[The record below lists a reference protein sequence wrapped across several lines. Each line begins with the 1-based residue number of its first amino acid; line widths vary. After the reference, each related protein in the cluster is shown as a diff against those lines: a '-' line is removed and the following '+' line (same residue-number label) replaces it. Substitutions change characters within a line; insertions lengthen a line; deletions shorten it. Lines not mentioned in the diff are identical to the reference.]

1 MPAVRARDYNAVPMD
16 IGRVLVTGS
25 SGFIGGRLTE
35 ALRRDGVRVVGM
47 RRSAPAAPDRDFVIA
62 DLRDRAGLEQ
72 ACAGVDAIVHCAGH
86 AHAFGVE
93 ADAAARAH
101 HEINHVGTCNLVEAA
116 GRAGVR
122 RFVFLSSVKAMGA
135 PGDRCVDESW
145 PIPPDTAY
153 GRAKRAAEEAVLD
166 GGRRYRMSV
175 TNLRLAMVYGR
186 GSRGN
191 LERMARAIRAGWFP
205 PLPETGARRS
215 LVHVADVVDA
225 IRSVLADQRAGG
237 RTWIVAD
244 AETYSGARLYDALRA
259 LLGHGPT
266 RWRVPATLLRAAAA
280 GGELLSRLLG
290 RPLPLGRDAVERLLG
305 SECYRPDA
313 IRRELGWQARVT
325 LDAGLRE
332 MLGVDAPVTSGP
344 VIGGSS

>member
-1 MPAVRARDYNAVPMD
+1 MD

-25 SGFIGGRLTE
+25 SGFIGGRLIE

-47 RRSAPAAPDRDFVIA
+47 RRSAPAAPDRDCVVA

-72 ACAGVDAIVHCAGH
+72 ACAGIDAVVHCAGH
-86 AHAFGVE
+86 AHAFGRE
-93 ADAAARAH
+93 AEAADRH
-101 HEINHVGTCNLVEAA
+101 HHDINYLGTRNLVEAA

-122 RFVFLSSVKAMGA
+122 RFVFLSSVKAMGS
-135 PGDRCVDESW
+135 PGARCVDESW
-145 PIPPDTAY
+145 PAPPDTAY

-166 GGRRYRMSV
+166 AGRRHGMGV

-225 IRSVLADQRAGG
+225 IRSVLADARAGG

-244 AETYSGARLYDALRA
+244 TETYSGAQLYDAVRA
-259 LLGHGPT
+259 LLGKGPAS
-266 RWRVPATLLRAAAA
+266 WRVPAPLLRAAAA
-280 GGELLSRLLG
+280 GGDRLARLLG
-290 RPLPLGRDAVERLLG
+290 RPLPRGRDAVERLLG

-313 IRRELGWQARVT
+313 IRRELGWQARIA

-332 MLGVDAPVTSGP
+332 MLGLDARAAAAAAA
-344 VIGGSS
+344 GGSS